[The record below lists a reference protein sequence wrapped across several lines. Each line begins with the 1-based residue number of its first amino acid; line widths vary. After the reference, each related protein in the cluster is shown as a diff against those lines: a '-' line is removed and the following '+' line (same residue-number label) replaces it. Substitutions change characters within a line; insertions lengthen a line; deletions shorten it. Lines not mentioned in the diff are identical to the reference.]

1 MRDPLAPAKG
11 ACEAV
16 PLSRQRSPTPTLS
29 PIVRDARANI
39 KQMIEPKSQRDEV
52 HDRAGPLRPAAFL
65 DRDGVLNIDRG
76 YAHRPEQLEWIEGAA
91 EAVRLLNEAGYYVL
105 VVTNQSGV
113 ARGLY
118 DETDVKS
125 LHAHMQE
132 ILSARGAHIDAFYYC
147 PHHPDG
153 SIKSL
158 AVQCRCRKPGPGML
172 EQAAREWP
180 IDIGASFL
188 IGDRD
193 HDMAAAAAF
202 NIRGIKFNSQTA
214 SLVDVVRRALAE
226 HLNFQDRHRS

>member
-1 MRDPLAPAKG
+1 M
-11 ACEAV
+11 V
-16 PLSRQRSPTPTLS
+16 
-29 PIVRDARANI
+29 
-39 KQMIEPKSQRDEV
+39 EPKNQRDGV
-52 HDRAGPLRPAAFL
+52 HDRPGPRRPAAFL

-76 YAHRPEQLEWIEGAA
+76 YAYRPEQIEWVEGAA

-113 ARGLY
+113 ARGFY
-118 DETDVKS
+118 NEAAVKS
-125 LHAHMQE
+125 LHAHMQD
-132 ILSARGAHIDAFYYC
+132 ILSKHGARIDAFYYC

-153 SIKSL
+153 SIKAL

-193 HDMAAAAAF
+193 HDLAAAAAF
-202 NIRGIKFNSQTA
+202 DIRGIKFDAQTA
-214 SLVDVVRRALAE
+214 SLVDVVRRELAE
-226 HLNFQDRHRS
+226 RSNSQDRRRS